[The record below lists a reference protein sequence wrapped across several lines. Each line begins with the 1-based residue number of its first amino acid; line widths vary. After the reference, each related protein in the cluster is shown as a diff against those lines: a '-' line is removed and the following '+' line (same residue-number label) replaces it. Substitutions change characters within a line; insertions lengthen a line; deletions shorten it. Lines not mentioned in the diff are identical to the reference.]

1 MKTELTSLSETR
13 KRLDIEIPAAK
24 VDQAI
29 DRLAKQLTKRAKV
42 PGFRPGKVPIS
53 VVRQRFMSDILH
65 DVSHDLVPPAV
76 DTALRDHEMVPVE
89 TPDVHEISIDAG
101 QPLTFHALFEVMP
114 ALEDLDYEALTLRRT
129 PVKLDAAAA
138 ERALEELRRRASK
151 LEQVTDRAV
160 KSDDMVTLDLTRKGV
175 AGPDGPPETPPEE
188 RHEGVSI
195 ELGSPANPPGFDDE
209 LVGLEPGDTKSFEL
223 TYPANHEPEDLADTT
238 VAYNVEVKA
247 IHRRELPE
255 LDDAFATSIGEFESL
270 EALKERIASDLE
282 REAKVESDREVRR
295 DLLSQLASRVTV
307 EMPEALVNRE
317 IGRRLEQIASRLAQ
331 QQVDPTKAN
340 IDWETLKEEQ
350 RTPALETVRGSM
362 VLDEVV
368 KRESLSL
375 KADEV
380 DEEVTRYAE
389 RLGQTPAAVRAQLEK
404 EDGFARLAEG
414 MLREQAVEFLLSR
427 ATIVTA

>member
-13 KRLDIEIPAAK
+13 KRLDIEIPATE

-29 DRLAKQLTKRAKV
+29 ERLAKRLSKRAKV

-65 DVSHDLVPPAV
+65 DVAHDLVPPAV
-76 DTALRDHEMVPVE
+76 DSALREQEVSPVD
-89 TPDVHEISIDAG
+89 TPDVHEISVDAG

-114 ALEDLDYEALTLRRT
+114 AIEDLDYEALTLRRT
-129 PVKLDAAAA
+129 PVEPDAAAA
-138 ERALEELRRRASK
+138 ERALEELQRRASQ
-151 LEQVTDRAV
+151 LEPVTDRAV
-160 KSDDMVTLDLTRKGV
+160 EGEDVVTLDLTRKGV

-188 RHEGVSI
+188 RHEGVTI

-209 LVGLEPGDTKSFEL
+209 LVGLDTDGTKSFEL
-223 TYPANHEPEDLADTT
+223 TYPADHEPADLAGTT
-238 VAYNVEVKA
+238 VAYDVTLKA
-247 IHRRELPE
+247 IHRRVLPE
-255 LDDAFATSIGEFESL
+255 LDDAFAASVGEFETL
-270 EALKERIASDLE
+270 DALKERIASDLE
-282 REAKVESDREVRR
+282 REAKAESDREVRH

-307 EMPEALVNRE
+307 EVPEALVNRE

-340 IDWETLKEEQ
+340 IDWEALKEEQ
-350 RTPALETVRGSM
+350 RAPALDTVRGSM

-368 KRESLSL
+368 RRESLSV
-375 KADEV
+375 KSDEV
-380 DEEVTRYAE
+380 EAEVVKYAE
-389 RLGQTPAAVRAQLEK
+389 RLGQAPAAVRAQLEK
-404 EDGFARLAEG
+404 EDGIARLAEG
-414 MLREQAVEFLLSR
+414 MRREKAIEFLLSR